1 MNTTALSKKFEA
13 MGARVKVA
21 TLGDDPRLRAGQRFT
36 AGLPRNQSVR
46 VDVRKDKE
54 GTYFDLQVGSD
65 VELQVLDVRPKDRHL
80 LLLTKTDDGKGH
92 DTKSKFLCGHD
103 ERDWFTA
110 AIPETSGASSVPQA
124 MEALKPAPVLQA
136 QSTKKMKARDKKRR
150 KTEAYIRQGEW
161 FFVPAKNLKVDKSLI
176 LKNEPLQ
183 RGRGKPHMAEKL
195 YRIGGTTVYV
205 NGSHPNGITA
215 KAYAALPLEQRK
227 GIPWRTMVRDPEVY
241 VRGKIRHSDHKTVL
255 LDGWY
260 RVFPNEETK
269 ARAMR
274 HVAFLD

>member
-54 GTYFDLQVGSD
+54 GTYFDLQVGND

-80 LLLTKTDDGKGH
+80 LLLTKIDDGKGH

-124 MEALKPAPVLQA
+124 MEALKPAQVLQA

-161 FFVPAKNLKVDKSLI
+161 FFMPAKNLKVDKSLI

-183 RGRGKPHMAEKL
+183 RGRGKPHMAEEL

-215 KAYAALPLEQRK
+215 KAYAALPLDQRK
-227 GIPWRTMVRDPEVY
+227 GVLWRTMVRDPEVY

-260 RVFPNEETK
+260 RVLPNEETK